1 MSDRVPLVTISTS
14 APFSSKGAKLMAR
27 KPMRRIGIDV
37 GGTNTDA
44 VMLEDGSVAHA
55 VKTPTTSDVT
65 TGIVTALAELIRRPE
80 IARSRI
86 DGVVIGTTHFVNAVV
101 QRRDLAR
108 VAAVRIGLPAS
119 ASLPPFCDWPEDLAH
134 LVRGEVFMLEGGHD
148 YDGRPIVPFDETGM
162 RRAARRIRECRIGA
176 VAVAAI
182 FAPLDPFCEE
192 RARAILSEEC
202 PDAAVTLSHDL
213 GRIGL
218 LEREN
223 AALLNAAL
231 VDLARV
237 TVAGFTRAIAASGIT
252 APLYL
257 TQNDGT
263 VMSADLAA
271 ALPVTSF
278 ASGATNSM
286 RGAAFLSGLSDAM
299 VVDVGGTSTD
309 IGQLR
314 RCFPR
319 EANSVV
325 EVGGV
330 RTLFRMPDLLSIGLG
345 GGSIVERDPLTVGPK
360 SVGYRLSR
368 EALVFGGNT
377 LTATDVAVAAGLV
390 EIGDRRAVADLPK
403 DLVAAVLAAARQK
416 IENSVDRM
424 KTEAGDLPLIAV
436 GGGAFLVPDRV
447 AGISQVIRV
456 PHGDCA
462 NAVGAAIAQISGE
475 TDQVYRDLPRAEA
488 IALAE
493 AQAQQRAI
501 AAGAD
506 RASLQT
512 VDVEDMPLAYLP
524 GNALRVRVR
533 VAGEMASSGPAQPA
547 TLPTTL

>member
-1 MSDRVPLVTISTS
+1 
-14 APFSSKGAKLMAR
+14 
-27 KPMRRIGIDV
+27 MRRIGIDV

-44 VMLEDGSVAHA
+44 VLLEDGRVVHA
-55 VKTPTTSDVT
+55 VKTPTTPDVT
-65 TGIVTALAELIRRPE
+65 AGIVTALAELAGHPDV
-80 IARSRI
+80 ARGAI

-108 VAAVRIGLPAS
+108 VAAVRIGLPSS
-119 ASLPPFCDWPEDLAH
+119 ASLPPFCDWPEDLARS
-134 LVRGEVFMLEGGHD
+134 VRGEVFMLEGGHE
-148 YDGRPIVPFDETGM
+148 YDGRPIVPFDEAGM
-162 RRAARRIRECRIGA
+162 RRAARGIRASSIRS

-182 FAPLDPFCEE
+182 FSPIDPGCEE
-192 RARAILSEEC
+192 RARAILAEEC
-202 PDAAVTLSHDL
+202 PNAAVTLSHDL

-231 VDLARV
+231 VDLART
-237 TVAGFTRAIAASGIT
+237 TVAGFTRAIAASGIA

-263 VMSADLAA
+263 VMSAEVATV
-271 ALPVTSF
+271 LPVMSF

-286 RGAAFLSGLSDAM
+286 RGAAFLSGLADGM
-299 VVDVGGTSTD
+299 VIDVGGTSTD
-309 IGQLR
+309 VGQLR
-314 RCFPR
+314 RGFPR

-330 RTLFRMPDLLSIGLG
+330 RTLFRMPDLLSIALG
-345 GGSIVERDPLTVGPK
+345 GGSVVERDPLTVGPK
-360 SVGYRLSR
+360 SVGYRLTR
-368 EALVFGGNT
+368 EALVFGGDI
-377 LTATDVAVAAGLV
+377 LTATDAAVAAGIA
-390 EIGDRRAVADLPK
+390 EIGDAGAVAGLPHDLARAVLEE
-403 DLVAAVLAAARQK
+403 ARAK
-416 IENSVDRM
+416 IEDAIDRM

-447 AGISQVIRV
+447 AGISEVIRV
-456 PHGDCA
+456 RHGDCA
-462 NAVGAAIAQISGE
+462 NAVGAAIAQVSGE
-475 TDQVYRDLPRAEA
+475 TDQVYREIPRSEA

-493 AQAQQRAI
+493 AQAKERAV

-506 RASLQT
+506 RASLAT

-533 VAGEMASSGPAQPA
+533 VAGEMARISPVGRGKTRFSA
-547 TLPTTL
+547 

>member
-1 MSDRVPLVTISTS
+1 V
-14 APFSSKGAKLMAR
+14 GG
-27 KPMRRIGIDV
+27 MRRIGIDV

-44 VMLEDGSVAHA
+44 VLLADGRVVHA
-55 VKTPTTSDVT
+55 IKTPTTADVT
-65 TGIVTALAELIRRPE
+65 AGIVTALAEL
-80 IARSRI
+80 ARHPDVARGTI

-101 QRRDLAR
+101 QRRGLAR

-134 LVRGEVFMLEGGHD
+134 SVRGKVFMLEGGHD
-148 YDGRPIVPFDETGM
+148 YDGRPIVPLDESGI
-162 RRAARRIRECRIGA
+162 RQVARRIRNTDIRS

-182 FAPLDPFCEE
+182 FSPLDPGDEE
-192 RARAILSEEC
+192 RARAILTEEC
-202 PDAAVTLSHDL
+202 PEAAVTVSHDL

-231 VDLARV
+231 VDLARA
-237 TVAGFTRAIAASGIT
+237 TVAGFTRAIAASGIA

-263 VMSADLAA
+263 VMAADIAA
-271 ALPVTSF
+271 ALPVMSF

-286 RGAAFLSGLSDAM
+286 RGAAFLSGLADAM
-299 VVDVGGTSTD
+299 VIDVGGTSTD
-309 IGQLR
+309 VGQLR
-314 RCFPR
+314 RGFPR

-345 GGSIVERDPLTVGPK
+345 GGSVVERDPLAVGPK
-360 SVGYRLSR
+360 SVGYLLNH
-368 EALVFGGNT
+368 EALVFGGDI
-377 LTATDVAVAAGLV
+377 LTATDAAVAAGIV
-390 EIGDRRAVADLPK
+390 EIGDIRAVAGLSRDL
-403 DLVAAVLAAARQK
+403 ARAVLEEARAK
-416 IENSVDRM
+416 IEDSVDRM
-424 KTEAGDLPLIAV
+424 KTEAGNMPLIAV
-436 GGGAFLVPDRV
+436 GGAAFLVPGRV
-447 AGISQVIRV
+447 AGISEVIQV

-475 TDQVYRDLPRAEA
+475 TDQVYRELPRSEA

-493 AQAQQRAI
+493 AQAKERAV
-501 AAGAD
+501 AAGGDSAT
-506 RASLQT
+506 LTT

-533 VAGEMASSGPAQPA
+533 VAGEMAAPAPAQPE
-547 TLPTTL
+547 TSPTTL

>member
-1 MSDRVPLVTISTS
+1 MT
-14 APFSSKGAKLMAR
+14 
-27 KPMRRIGIDV
+27 RRIGIDV

-44 VMLEDGSVAHA
+44 VLLADEHVVHA
-55 VKTPTTSDVT
+55 VKTPTTADVT
-65 TGIVTALAELIRRPE
+65 TGIVTALAEL
-80 IARSRI
+80 ARHPVVARGAI
-86 DGVVIGTTHFVNAVV
+86 DAVVIGTTHFVNAVV
-101 QRRDLAR
+101 QRRDLAQ

-119 ASLPPFCDWPEDLAH
+119 ASLPPFCDWPEDLAVS
-134 LVRGEVFMLEGGHD
+134 VRGEVFMLEGGYD

-162 RRAARRIRECRIGA
+162 RRAAQQIRNAGIRS
-176 VAVAAI
+176 VAVAAV
-182 FAPLDPFCEE
+182 FSPLDPSCEE
-192 RARAILSEEC
+192 RARAILAEEC
-202 PDAAVTLSHDL
+202 PEATVTLSRDL

-231 VDLARV
+231 VELARL
-237 TVAGFTRAIAASGIT
+237 TVAGFTRAIAASGIA

-263 VMSADLAA
+263 VIAAEVAA
-271 ALPVTSF
+271 ALPVMSF

-286 RGAAFLSGLSDAM
+286 RGAAFLSGLADAM
-299 VVDVGGTSTD
+299 VIDVGGTSTD
-309 IGQLR
+309 VGQLR
-314 RCFPR
+314 RGFPR

-345 GGSIVERDPLTVGPK
+345 GGSVVERDPIAVGPR
-360 SVGYRLSR
+360 SVGYRLTR

-377 LTATDVAVAAGLV
+377 LTATDVAVAASLAG
-390 EIGDRRAVADLPK
+390 IGDRGAVAGLPR
-403 DLVAAVLAAARQK
+403 DLVAAVLNETRGK
-416 IENSVDRM
+416 IEDAVDRM
-424 KTEAGDLPLIAV
+424 KTEASDLPLIAV

-447 AGISQVIRV
+447 AGISEVIRV

-475 TDQVYRDLPRAEA
+475 TDQVYRDLPRSEA

-493 AQAQQRAI
+493 AQAWERAV

-506 RASLQT
+506 RASLET

-533 VAGEMASSGPAQPA
+533 VAGEMVAPTAAQPEASPA
-547 TLPTTL
+547 TL